1 MNRKKFNVAVIG
13 AGLVGRKMVD
23 VLFERN
29 FPLAKIEI
37 FATRERQEI
46 ISGRPFLVKSTDESS
61 FDGMDFVFF
70 AGTEGEKGASRIF
83 GWKAVEKGAIVIDN
97 GGDFRMHPDVPL
109 VIPEINPHHLKRH
122 KGFIANPNCSTI
134 IMLMAV
140 APLHEKYKI
149 KKIIVSTYQAVSGT
163 GSKAIEEI
171 ETQVHQYVNKQ
182 EITSSVYPYRILFNV
197 IPHIGNLSDE
207 FSGYYSEEVKMI
219 LETRKI
225 LDCQDIKVSA
235 TCVRVPVINGHS
247 ESITVCFE
255 SDPDINTCREI
266 LSSTRGVKV
275 IDDPEKALYP
285 VPIDVSGKDD
295 VYVGRIRKNTAFENA
310 IDMWVVGDNIKKG
323 AAQNAVQIAEKM
335 IEMCII

>member
-1 MNRKKFNVAVIG
+1 MKKFNVAVVG
-13 AGLVGRKMVD
+13 VGLVGKKMVE

-29 FPLAKIEI
+29 FPLARIEV

-46 ISGRPFLVKSTDESS
+46 IAGRTFLVKPADESG
-61 FDGMDFVFF
+61 FDGIDFAFF
-70 AGTEGEKGASRIF
+70 AGTEGEKGASQIL
-83 GWKAVEKGAIVIDN
+83 GWKAVKKGAIVIDN

-109 VIPEINPHHLKRH
+109 VIPEINSHHLKMH

-140 APLHEKYKI
+140 APLHKKYKI

-171 ETQVHQYVNKQ
+171 ETQAYQYVNKQ
-182 EITSSVYPYRILFNV
+182 EITNKVYPYRILFNV
-197 IPHIGNLSDE
+197 IPHIGNLSDK

-225 LDCQDIKVSA
+225 LDCQDIMISA

-255 SDPDINTCREI
+255 SEPDVNICREI
-266 LSSTRGVKV
+266 LSSADGVKV
-275 IDDPEKALYP
+275 IDDPENALYP
-285 VPIDVSGKDD
+285 VPTEVSGKDD
-295 VYVGRIRKNTAFENA
+295 VYIGRIRKNTAFENA

-335 IEMCII
+335 IEMCLI